1 MALFDKTLASL
12 IFALLGMVKQVC
24 LCTRLPQKMVLA
36 LARAALPM
44 CAMCVGASF
53 FLLRVGEKNKINS
66 SNLHC
71 PVKKLNP
78 FFRYYLSLSYLSARL
93 SFYTCCQR
101 TRLCE
106 GAVLREQNC
115 RTATKPERA
124 VNMLNCTFTALLHR
138 RVLGVRSFFVV
149 KNQLSTFF

>member
-1 MALFDKTLASL
+1 
-12 IFALLGMVKQVC
+12 
-24 LCTRLPQKMVLA
+24 
-36 LARAALPM
+36 LPM

-101 TRLCE
+101 LGVWQVWE
-106 GAVLREQNC
+106 SGLRF
-115 RTATKPERA
+115 RPPTKTTERA
-124 VNMLNCTFTALLHR
+124 KPLRSSSINPHWLHPLLVAGDFL
-138 RVLGVRSFFVV
+138 VLIFYFSYR
-149 KNQLSTFF
+149 Q

>member
-101 TRLCE
+101 MSVC
-106 GAVLREQNC
+106 AVGDC
-115 RTATKPERA
+115 G
-124 VNMLNCTFTALLHR
+124 LLSCQVTPNLMR
-138 RVLGVRSFFVV
+138 GRMFE
-149 KNQLSTFF
+149 